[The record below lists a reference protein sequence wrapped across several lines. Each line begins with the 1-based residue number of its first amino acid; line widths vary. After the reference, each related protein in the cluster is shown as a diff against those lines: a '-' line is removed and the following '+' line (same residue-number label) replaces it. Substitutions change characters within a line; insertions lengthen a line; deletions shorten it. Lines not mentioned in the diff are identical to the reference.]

1 MSSDEKENNSFEKTV
16 RDVRNALRI
25 KSKSF
30 DEEIK
35 DCINAC
41 LKDLSL
47 IGISPSK
54 LKLLGDP
61 LIKKAIY
68 NYSKA
73 EFGLNNTDSEKYRA
87 AYESLKLKM
96 SISSEYTEEVIN
108 NVE

>member
-1 MSSDEKENNSFEKTV
+1 MNSDEKQNNSFEKIV
-16 RDVRNALRI
+16 SDVRNALRI
-25 KSKSF
+25 KSINF

-47 IGISPSK
+47 IGISSSK
-54 LKLLGDP
+54 LNQYDDP

-73 EFGLNNTDSEKYRA
+73 EFGQENPDSEKYRA
-87 AYESLKLKM
+87 AYENLRLKL
-96 SISSEYTEEVIN
+96 SISSEYTEEIVK
-108 NVE
+108 